1 MTPAFAIA
9 PRMFTHIVLLQ
20 THSYPE
26 FLFLRTVISVGPVRY
41 CSVFSVNVSSVL
53 IDLGGPFNIF
63 SLYSTG
69 ETCITKTLRIPVSRE
84 NMYPKEVTSRVDG
97 ESAVIC

>member
-26 FLFLRTVISVGPVRY
+26 FLFLRTVISVRY

-84 NMYPKEVTSRVDG
+84 NMYPQEVTSRVDG